1 MNTDYSMGLFRILEH
16 TADIGFEAFGKNE
29 NDVLANATLALVS
42 LITDPKRVKSEERKY
57 IDIKADDREQLLV
70 RYLNEVLYL
79 IDGESFVPAHAEV
92 TFIDNTS
99 LRAEFIGEKRSDR
112 HDIRTDVKAIT
123 YHQLAFEKTD
133 NGYRIRVFV
142 DI

>member
-1 MNTDYSMGLFRILEH
+1 MNTDYSMELFRILEH

-29 NDVLANATLALVS
+29 KDVLANATLALVS

-79 IDGESFVPAHAEV
+79 IDGESFVPAYAEV
-92 TFIDNTS
+92 TFIADTS
-99 LRAEFIGEKRSDR
+99 LRAEFIGEKRSDL

-133 NGYRIRVFV
+133 NGYWIRVFV